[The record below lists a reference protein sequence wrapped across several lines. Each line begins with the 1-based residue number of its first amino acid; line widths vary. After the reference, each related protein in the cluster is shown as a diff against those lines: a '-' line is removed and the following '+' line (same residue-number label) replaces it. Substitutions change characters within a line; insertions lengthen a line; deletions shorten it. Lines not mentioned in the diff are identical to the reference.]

1 VHILRRTTCVPVR
14 VRAAVERR
22 SARYDERVDP
32 RRVGGRSTLCRS
44 GEDQLK
50 PLIVLTALA
59 VLLCQHPSFAAVE
72 TMDLTFSGIAWDINS
87 PSVDATVRLVFDPI
101 VDMDPAPNV
110 GSYLATASLFSGGT
124 SGTDT
129 SKVTVTVQHDGAGDV
144 FAMTNANFESPFV
157 NVGGQLVNSVRF
169 TLTANAGDMFAS
181 DALPVDPN
189 FASKASSV
197 ALFLTHGDSEVGFGL
212 DVPSVSITVVPEPSA
227 HALLATGILG
237 LLAVGAL
244 HRRRS

>member
-1 VHILRRTTCVPVR
+1 M
-14 VRAAVERR
+14 
-22 SARYDERVDP
+22 
-32 RRVGGRSTLCRS
+32 
-44 GEDQLK
+44 K
-50 PLIVLTALA
+50 PLIVVTAFA
-59 VLLCQHPSFAAVE
+59 VLLCHQSSFAAVE
-72 TMDLTFSGIAWDINS
+72 TMDLKFSGIAWDINS

-101 VDMDPAPNV
+101 ADMDPAPNV

-124 SGTDT
+124 SGTDA
-129 SKVTVTVQHDGAGDV
+129 SKVTVTVQHDVSGDV
-144 FAMTNANFESPFV
+144 FAMTNANFQSPFV

-197 ALFLTHGDSEVGFGL
+197 TLFLTHGDSEVGFGL
-212 DVPSVSITVVPEPSA
+212 AAPSVSITVVPEPSA

-244 HRRRS
+244 RRRRS